1 MDKHHQLPLGTIRR
15 VVNSNIF
22 RGKVVLD
29 PSSDILQ
36 AIDGMYSIANT
47 DTDFL
52 LPSVFSTTG
61 WVNRQ
66 LNIDELLQLWDY
78 SPALIKI
85 MVGNHRKWLFC
96 WKAVPPRVLGF
107 VLRLFLIRNCS
118 SDGVGRRL
126 NIGNKLKV
134 EGRIGMNG
142 VGTGVGRGLTVDN
155 MVGVEDRRVMN

>member
-1 MDKHHQLPLGTIRR
+1 MKHAFVGGCTDGHWRIHSLHRSNTIYTPNVDKHHQLPLGTIRR

-52 LPSVFSTTG
+52 LPSV
-61 WVNRQ
+61 NRQ
-66 LNIDELLQLWDY
+66 LNIDEILQLWDY
-78 SPALIKI
+78 SPALIKK

-96 WKAVPPRVLGF
+96 
-107 VLRLFLIRNCS
+107 
-118 SDGVGRRL
+118 
-126 NIGNKLKV
+126 
-134 EGRIGMNG
+134 
-142 VGTGVGRGLTVDN
+142 
-155 MVGVEDRRVMN
+155 